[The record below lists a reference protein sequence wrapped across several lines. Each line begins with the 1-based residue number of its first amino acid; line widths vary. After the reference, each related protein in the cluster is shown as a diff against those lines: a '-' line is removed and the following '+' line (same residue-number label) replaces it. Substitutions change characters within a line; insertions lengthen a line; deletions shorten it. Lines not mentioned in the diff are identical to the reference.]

1 MQVKNIV
8 FDLGG
13 VLINLNVPRCINAF
27 TALMGPENMRAVL
40 GMDEDGEGVKSVS
53 IANRQ
58 LMADFER
65 GNIST
70 QDFVAQILPYC
81 RPGTTEQDIKDA
93 WMSMVAELPQ
103 ERLDIVAQL
112 KQQGYRIYML
122 SNGNDLHVGTDKDVI
137 WQRTYSPLA
146 CEPTVEAEEV
156 AIAIIVDAVTP
167 LHPTQCPF
175 AYVEGVTEGVDDPA
189 FRLHLPTYL
198 PRTEQRT
205 LRAATP
211 TGPERNQEVIAA
223 KALVAYGILPLLVVE
238 ERGSGLQLQPR
249 QRLSLHKYATRM
261 HMLRKGE
268 QGGVV
273 GTSLD
278 QAVVYLDGLAMRDAV
293 AK

>member
-27 TALMGPENMRAVL
+27 TALMGAENMRTVL

-70 QDFVAQILPYC
+70 QEFVAQILPYC

-122 SNGNDLHVGTDKDVI
+122 SNGNDLHFDFINT
-137 WQRTYSPLA
+137 TY
-146 CEPTVEAEEV
+146 
-156 AIAIIVDAVTP
+156 
-167 LHPTQCPF
+167 
-175 AYVEGVTEGVDDPA
+175 
-189 FRLHLPTYL
+189 HLDTYF
-198 PRTEQRT
+198 
-205 LRAATP
+205 
-211 TGPERNQEVIAA
+211 ERFFLSQE
-223 KALVAYGILPLLVVE
+223 
-238 ERGSGLQLQPR
+238 
-249 QRLSLHKYATRM
+249 M
-261 HMLRKGE
+261 HMAKPEPEIFVRVNEAIGGTPDNTVFIDDLSANRQAAE
-268 QGGVV
+268 QTV
-273 GTSLD
+273 GWTTFADINQL
-278 QAVVYLDGLAMRDAV
+278 LAALNG
-293 AK
+293 